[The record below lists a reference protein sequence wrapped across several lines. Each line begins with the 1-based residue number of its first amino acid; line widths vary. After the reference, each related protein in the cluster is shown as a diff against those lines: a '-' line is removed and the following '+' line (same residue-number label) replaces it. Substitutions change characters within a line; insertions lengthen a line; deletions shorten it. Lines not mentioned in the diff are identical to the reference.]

1 MSDNV
6 QAWLSGVMIG
16 AERHGQACK
25 VEWRGVDR
33 AELDEGVTEVERKAF
48 CAIRVDALE
57 NRFMVI
63 L

>member
-6 QAWLSGVMIG
+6 QAWLGGVMIS

-33 AELDEGVTEVERKAF
+33 AELDEGVTEVERHFAQF
-48 CAIRVDALE
+48 ELTRW
-57 NRFMVI
+57 RTSSW
-63 L
+63 